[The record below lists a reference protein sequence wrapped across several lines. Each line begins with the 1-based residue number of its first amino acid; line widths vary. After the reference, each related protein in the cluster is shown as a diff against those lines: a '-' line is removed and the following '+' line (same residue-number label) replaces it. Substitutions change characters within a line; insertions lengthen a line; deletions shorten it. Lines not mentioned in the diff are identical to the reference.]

1 MNIDKEFGLYINN
14 FINDMNETDSFVKLT
29 KYIDNKKMMET
40 RENILYFFNL
50 ILSIAENNNNSSNFD
65 NKIAKV
71 ISFYINDIKLFFT
84 DYDIFTVFKS
94 NKSIILYLIF
104 NGSILLKKIVMTPT
118 ITIIE
123 YKFFEGLTSLEEI
136 TLTST
141 LNIIDDYAFNGCTS
155 LKKY

>member
-29 KYIDNKKMMET
+29 KYIGNKKMMET

-50 ILSIAENNNNSSNFD
+50 ILSIAENNNYSSNFD
-65 NKIAKV
+65 NKMAKV

-94 NKSIILYLIF
+94 NKSI
-104 NGSILLKKIVMTPT
+104 
-118 ITIIE
+118 
-123 YKFFEGLTSLEEI
+123 
-136 TLTST
+136 
-141 LNIIDDYAFNGCTS
+141 
-155 LKKY
+155 